1 MFPRSVRRTARSVVF
16 RSWAMKNL
24 RDAVAIGAGI
34 MLAFETVSV
43 REVKVEMKELKSIM
57 KEDLN
62 KEERLLKSDVK
73 DLIKVEMKEIKEN

>member
-1 MFPRSVRRTARSVVF
+1 M
-16 RSWAMKNL
+16 
-24 RDAVAIGAGI
+24 
-34 MLAFETVSV
+34 